1 MKANENTVLVGTK
14 VVLVPYDECHVAKY
28 HAWMENGELR
38 TLTAS
43 ERLTLEE
50 EFDMQRNFNLSDHV
64 ICLDLI
70 CSSGKWREDDDKLT
84 FIILAR
90 HERGTLQASLNLTPS
105 DPRILSLAMAGDV
118 NMFLNG
124 APENRDEFMAELE
137 IMIAEPEYRRGGLA
151 LEALQLM
158 LQYATAN
165 NFLPER
171 SPVPAAF
178 PKPSLLPV
186 PPSSLVARIGDTNL
200 PSIRLFE
207 KLGFKITKRIEV
219 FSEVEMKLG

>member
-1 MKANENTVLVGTK
+1 MKANESTVLIGRK
-14 VVLVPYDECHVAKY
+14 VVLVPYNEGHVAKY
-28 HAWMENGELR
+28 HSWMENDELR
-38 TLTAS
+38 SLTAS

-50 EFDMQRNFNLSDHV
+50 EFDMQR
-64 ICLDLI
+64 
-70 CSSGKWREDDDKLT
+70 KWREDDDKLT

-90 HERGTLQASLNLTPS
+90 HERDPLLDDEENLMPS
-105 DPRILSLAMAGDV
+105 DPRILSLPMAGDV

-124 APENRDEFMAELE
+124 APEDEDEFTAEVE
-137 IMIAEPEYRRGGLA
+137 IMIAEPDYRRGGLA

-165 NFLPER
+165 KFLTEG
-171 SPVPAAF
+171 SSVPTVF
-178 PKPSLLPV
+178 PKPSPLPV
-186 PPSSLVARIGDTNL
+186 LPSSLVARIGDTNL

-207 KLGFKITKRIEV
+207 KLGFVITKRIEV

>member
-1 MKANENTVLVGTK
+1 MKANESTVLIGRK
-14 VVLVPYDECHVAKY
+14 VVLVPYDEGHVAVSVPVMLFRIAELALQKY
-28 HAWMENGELR
+28 HSWMENDELR
-38 TLTAS
+38 SLTAS

-50 EFDMQRNFNLSDHV
+50 EFDMQR
-64 ICLDLI
+64 
-70 CSSGKWREDDDKLT
+70 KWREDDDKLT

-90 HERGTLQASLNLTPS
+90 HARDSLLDDEKNPIPS
-105 DPRILSLAMAGDV
+105 DPRILSLPMAGDV

-124 APENRDEFMAELE
+124 APEDDDEFTAEVE
-137 IMIAEPEYRRGGLA
+137 IMIAEPDYRRGGLA

-165 NFLPER
+165 RFLIEGI
-171 SPVPAAF
+171 SVPIVF
-178 PKPSLLPV
+178 PKPSPLPIL
-186 PPSSLVARIGDTNL
+186 PSSLVARIGDTNL

-207 KLGFKITKRIEV
+207 KLGFVITKRIEV